1 MQTHDHVTTESEEMY
16 LITIA
21 RAVEDG
27 LEPPVPISEVARVL
41 GVSGVSANQM
51 VKKLESLDL
60 VVYVPYKGVALTD
73 KGDTLAR
80 AVLRNRRLWGL
91 FLSDHLGLS
100 PESADEVACEMEH
113 ITPEYVADRLSEFLG
128 DPRFGPTGKP
138 IPNRAH
144 DAEVSTVR
152 LTDAPTGSPLTV
164 HSVASPYDVFLESQG
179 VGRGSSVTVLAS
191 TNEGAVLVKS
201 ASGTVQ
207 LSADVASAVVV
218 LEAGLASRFDK

>member
-27 LEPPVPISEVARVL
+27 IEPPVPVSEVARVL

-51 VKKLESLDL
+51 VKKLESLNL
-60 VVYVPYKGVALTD
+60 LVYVPYKGVALTD
-73 KGDTLAR
+73 EGQTLAR

-100 PESADEVACEMEH
+100 PETADEVACEMEH
-113 ITPEYVADRLSEFLG
+113 ITPDYVADRLSDFLG

-138 IPNRAH
+138 IPNRSD
-144 DAEVSTVR
+144 DAPVATVR
-152 LTDAPTGSPLTV
+152 LMDAPTAMPLTV
-164 HSVASPYDVFLESQG
+164 HTVGSPYDVFLESQG
-179 VGRGSSVTVLAS
+179 AGRGATISVLAS
-191 TNEGAVLVKS
+191 ADDGAVLIKS
-201 ASGTVQ
+201 STGTVQ
-207 LSADVASAVVV
+207 LSPDAAAAVVV
-218 LEAGLASRFDK
+218 VDTS